1 MKPAR
6 LSSPAPWAG
15 AIVLW
20 QDEGRF
26 EVHNAE
32 EHMNASNTQ
41 PTGALRASNRT
52 LIILALAIAM
62 FAVAALAPGTASA
75 GEGGDDIETVRASVT
90 ETYNYKIGLLTERK
104 NGTDNP
110 EVQAI
115 CAEGIN
121 ELTELLSSR
130 VATETSID
138 ELWGLKER
146 AHGIYAETVARAD
159 QAGMTDEE
167 RLAKAKNAAR
177 ETVEYKIGLLTKW
190 IEGCDNPRAR
200 EIAADGIAQLR
211 GLFAEIDSAETADA
225 AYALKD
231 KAHVIYHSTIDKAEA
246 AKEGEETRTE
256 EEKAAKELQNA
267 RWSTLSLIE
276 RKTAILKAA
285 AEAADNGAI
294 SEIFAAAAEEVAGL
308 ETAARKVESVKALK
322 GINEQVMAIYYE
334 ARDAVAEFRGKGEAD
349 DHDKDP
355 ARDIEAHLGGIA
367 GYVDYLTEI
376 ASATAEESPDTYAA
390 VVAANE
396 KVHKA
401 INAVIDVAESGKK
414 LDTRWQDLADSLKS
428 FKRAFVAHYVSLA
441 DGPVC
446 FGGLHVPG

>member
-1 MKPAR
+1 
-6 LSSPAPWAG
+6 
-15 AIVLW
+15 
-20 QDEGRF
+20 
-26 EVHNAE
+26 
-32 EHMNASNTQ
+32 
-41 PTGALRASNRT
+41 
-52 LIILALAIAM
+52 M
-62 FAVAALAPGTASA
+62 FAVTALAPGPASA
-75 GEGGDDIETVRASVT
+75 GESGDDLETVRASVT
-90 ETYNYKIGLLTERK
+90 ETYNYKIALLTEHQ
-104 NGTDNP
+104 NGTDNQD
-110 EVQAI
+110 VRAI
-115 CAEGIN
+115 YAEGIN
-121 ELTELLSSR
+121 ELSGLLTSR

-167 RLAKAKNAAR
+167 RLAKAQNAAR

-190 IEGCDNPRAR
+190 IEGCDDPRAR
-200 EIAADGIAQLR
+200 EIVADGIAQLR
-211 GLFAEIDSAETADA
+211 ALFAQIDNAENADV

-231 KAHVIYHSTIDKAEA
+231 KAHSIYHSTIDKAEA
-246 AKEGEETRTE
+246 AKEGEETLTE
-256 EEKAAKELQNA
+256 EEKAAKELQSA

-285 AEAADNGAI
+285 AEAADNAAI

-308 ETAARKVESVKALK
+308 ETSARKAESVKALK
-322 GINEQVMAIYYE
+322 GINEKVMGIYHE
-334 ARDAVAEFRGKGEAD
+334 ASNAVAEFRGESDAD

-355 ARDIEAHLGGIA
+355 ARDIEAHLGEIA
-367 GYVDYLTEI
+367 GYIDYLTEI
-376 ASATAEESPDTYAA
+376 ASATAEDSPDTYAA

-396 KVHKA
+396 KVHKT
-401 INAVIDVAESGKK
+401 INAVVDVAESGKK
-414 LDTRWQDLADSLKS
+414 LDTRWEDLAYSLKN